1 MESLFIFISSNKK
14 TAEYDI
20 ILTLLQLYKAWIAS
34 AAIPIQAFKKSKYKL
49 LFVQRQLQL
58 APLSLKSFTVIERDD
73 RSHAWMEVWIL

>member
-1 MESLFIFISSNKK
+1 MESLFIFISSSKK
-14 TAEYDI
+14 TAEYD

-58 APLSLKSFTVIERDD
+58 APLSLKSFTVIERED